1 MKVNFLLPFMVLSI
15 CFLLGCQSMQKEEQQ
30 AVGTTGFCLN
40 EDFKRHIK
48 IDSIQKRDVSEQIA
62 LNGVIQYNQDELA
75 ALKSPI
81 QGMVQAVAV
90 NMGDY
95 VEKGQLLVSLKGTSV
110 NDLSKE
116 LRELE
121 NSKHLAE
128 SKVNS
133 MRSMLQ
139 DGMASQRELEELE
152 SELKAVQIGIQHVK
166 ANMKLLNGSSEHGVF
181 YIRAPKSGY
190 IVDKKVSPGMTV
202 GDDTELLSISN
213 LNEVW
218 VTVNIYANN
227 LPFVKNGAHVKITTL
242 AYKGEYFEGYI
253 DQVANFFDPEERVVK
268 ARVKLLNKDLRL
280 KPGMSVDVLVE
291 KGTAGQKQHL
301 LAIPKDA
308 VILHNNQNYVVIYK
322 SDCDLAVKAVD
333 IVSEN
338 ETYAFVETGL
348 EAGDRVLTE
357 NELIVFDELMNR

>member
-1 MKVNFLLPFMVLSI
+1 MKGYFLMPLTLLSLS
-15 CFLLGCQSMQKEEQQ
+15 LLWGCQSAQQEEKHV
-30 AVGTTGFCLN
+30 VGTKGFCLSA
-40 EDFKRHIK
+40 DFKNQVK
-48 IDSIQKRDVSEQIA
+48 IDSIQKRVASEQIA
-62 LNGVIQYNQDELA
+62 LNGAIQYDQDELA

-81 QGMVQAVAV
+81 QGIVQTVPV
-90 NMGDY
+90 KMGDY
-95 VEKGQLLVSLKGTSV
+95 VEKGQILVSLKGTSV
-110 NDLSKE
+110 NDLGKE

-121 NSKHLAE
+121 NNKRLTE
-128 SKVNS
+128 SKLAS
-133 MRSMLQ
+133 LRSMLK
-139 DGMASQRELEELE
+139 DGMASQRELVEME
-152 SELKAVQIGIQHVK
+152 SELKALQIGIQNVK
-166 ANMKLLNGSSEHGVF
+166 ANMNLLNGSSENGVF
-181 YIRAPKSGY
+181 YIRAPKAGY

-202 GDDTELLSISN
+202 ADDADLLAISN

-218 VTVNIYANN
+218 VSVNIYANN
-227 LPFVKNGAHVKITTL
+227 LPFVKKGAQVKITTL

-291 KGTAGQKQHL
+291 KGPSGQEQNL

-308 VILHNNQNYVVIYK
+308 IILHNNQNFVVIYK

-338 ETYAFVETGL
+338 ESYAFVETGF

>member
-1 MKVNFLLPFMVLSI
+1 MKANFLLPLMLFSI
-15 CFLLGCQSMQKEEQQ
+15 CLLPGCQSTQKEEQQ

-62 LNGVIQYNQDELA
+62 LNGAIQYNQDELA
-75 ALKSPI
+75 ALKSPV

-95 VEKGQLLVSLKGTSV
+95 VEKGQLLVTLKGTSV

-121 NSKHLAE
+121 NNKRLAE
-128 SKVNS
+128 SKVNN

-152 SELKAVQIGIQHVK
+152 SELKAVQIGIQYVK
-166 ANMKLLNGSSEHGVF
+166 ANMKLLNGSSEDGVF
-181 YIRAPKSGY
+181 YIRAPKAGY

-202 GDDTELLSISN
+202 GDDTDLVSISN

-291 KGTAGQKQHL
+291 KGIAGQKQPL

-322 SDCDLAVKAVD
+322 SDCDLSVKAVD
-333 IVSEN
+333 IISEN
-338 ETYAFVETGL
+338 ESYAFVETGL